1 MTASEDSG
9 TARWSRQG
17 MATLPGEG
25 SGRVLVVDDEEAI
38 RRLSALALRR
48 AGFEVDT
55 AEGVSE
61 AATRLQQHPFDAVVS
76 DLSMPGQG
84 GLELLRMVRAHDLDV
99 PVILMTGFPQVQT
112 AVEAVEL
119 GAFRYLTKPVPL
131 ATLVDT
137 VRTATRFHRLAVLK
151 REALTLL
158 GDTGRLIGDRLGLEA
173 CFGRALGTL
182 AMAYQPIVSWSR
194 REAYGY
200 EALMRPAEASLP
212 NPGALLTAAEQLGRL
227 HDLGRVVRERA
238 LVPFEASPPGALL
251 FLNLH
256 PQDLLDEALFGA
268 GPLAAAAP
276 RIVLE
281 LTERASLHEVHDVR
295 ARVARLR
302 GLGYRLAIDDL
313 GAGYAGLTTF
323 ALLDPEVVK
332 IDMGLVRDIDRA
344 PTQRA
349 IVRGLVSTCRD
360 LSIEVIAEGIE
371 TESERDVLL
380 DLGVDLLQGY
390 LFARP
395 GLPFPTPRFD
405 G

>member
-1 MTASEDSG
+1 MTAFEDSG

-17 MATLPGEG
+17 RPTQPGEG

-84 GLELLRMVRAHDLDV
+84 GLELLRLVRAHDLDV
-99 PVILMTGFPQVQT
+99 PVILRTGFPQVQT

-131 ATLVDT
+131 AALVDT
-137 VRTATRFHRLAVLK
+137 VRTATRLHRLAVLK

-158 GDTGRLIGDRLGLEA
+158 GDTGRLVGDRLGLEA
-173 CFGRALGTL
+173 CFGRALGSL

-194 REAYGY
+194 RTAYGY

-227 HDLGRVVRERA
+227 RDLGRVVRERA
-238 LVPFEASPPGALL
+238 LAPFEAAPDEALL

-256 PQDLLDEALFGA
+256 PQDLLDETLFEA

-281 LTERASLHEVHDVR
+281 LTERASLHEVHNVR

-302 GLGYRLAIDDL
+302 ELGYRIAIDDL

-323 ALLDPEVVK
+323 ALLEPEVVK
-332 IDMGLVRDIDRA
+332 IDMGLVRDIDRGS
-344 PTQRA
+344 TQRA

-360 LSIEVIAEGIE
+360 LGIEVIAEGIE
-371 TESERDVLL
+371 SVSERDVLL

-390 LFARP
+390 FFAKP
-395 GLPFPTPRFD
+395 GPPFPTPRFD
-405 G
+405 C